1 MDNDILEKS
10 QQYEYP
16 TPYNSKWQIE
26 TETVRD
32 IFWKADKYQRREW
45 ARKNPCIF
53 AEQYIKPTIRLW
65 TTPIAKH
72 QYYMMW
78 EALNHKNIVIH
89 IPVEHAKSTYFSL
102 VLPLWFLINDKN
114 THGAIISNTATQA
127 KGFLAAIKEQIETN
141 EFIKQDFPELK
152 PDYKG
157 KWAETEIKVMRDM
170 HAKGRDPTIIA
181 RGTGNAI
188 LGARFEW
195 VIADDLC
202 DLDNTANDIQREKTL
217 AWWNEIVDSRVIST
231 GRKIVLG
238 TLQHNKD
245 LLCTLSANKFYKYIH
260 LQGYQ
265 KHNDACLWP
274 EQWPKERLME
284 KKETI
289 GTLAWQ
295 KVIQNDRTESS
306 SRLLDPNWLNY
317 YGHDQKFNFNI
328 YSSDTDVYLGID
340 PAIAEDRD
348 TAEKRKLDKFAL
360 AVVGI
365 DKVSKLCFL
374 HEYVE
379 DWLTFPQQLKVID
392 QYYEKYPNCK
402 KIGVESVAYQKA
414 LAQAAFIR
422 QTMPPIVEVK
432 VGQKS
437 KAARIESFAVYSETK
452 RFWIK
457 KEHNSFI
464 DEWIEFEPGGK
475 SPNILDACCVCM
487 TMIKGVSR
495 VSDICI
501 NIKEH
506 KGYKSVFNW

>member
-1 MDNDILEKS
+1 MNE
-10 QQYEYP
+10 YRYP
-16 TPYNSKWQIE
+16 TPYNIKWQVE

-32 IFWKADKYQRREW
+32 RNIFWNADRYQRREW

-65 TTPIAKH
+65 TTYTAKH
-72 QYYMMW
+72 QYYMLW
-78 EALNHKNIVIH
+78 EALQHQNIVIH
-89 IPVEHAKSTYFSL
+89 VPVEHAKSTWFSL
-102 VLPLWFLINDKN
+102 VLPLWFLINDRN

-141 EFIKQDFPELK
+141 EFIQKDFPELI

-157 KWAETEIKVMRDM
+157 KWAETEIKVIRDKY
-170 HAKGRDPTIIA
+170 AKGKDPTIVA

-195 VIADDLC
+195 VIADDIC
-202 DLDNTANDIQREKTL
+202 DLDNTATAHNREKAL
-217 AWWNEIVDSRVIST
+217 SWWNEIVDSRIIPG
-231 GRKIVLG
+231 GRKIILG

-245 LLCTLSANKFYKYIH
+245 LLCSLSLNKHYKYIH

-265 KHNDACLWP
+265 KHNDAPLWP
-274 EQWPKERLME
+274 EQWPKKRLLE
-284 KKETI
+284 KRDAI
-289 GTLAWQ
+289 GTIAWN
-295 KVIQNDRTESS
+295 KVIQNDRKENS
-306 SRLLDPNWLNY
+306 SRLLNIDWLNY
-317 YGHDQKFNFNI
+317 YGETSKYNFDI
-328 YSSDTDVYLGID
+328 YSPETDIYIGID

-348 TAEKRKLDKFAL
+348 TAEKRRLDKFAI
-360 AVVGI
+360 AVVGV
-365 DKVSKLCFL
+365 DKLTKLCFL
-374 HEYVE
+374 HEYE
-379 DWLTFPQQLKVID
+379 CDWLTFPEQLKVID
-392 QYYEKYPNCK
+392 RYYEKYPNCK

-422 QTMPPIVEVK
+422 KSMPPVIEVK
-432 VGQKS
+432 VGQRS
-437 KAARIESFAVYSETK
+437 KAARIESFAVYSESR

-487 TMIKGVSR
+487 TMVKGFSR
-495 VSDICI
+495 VSDVCVQIGS
-501 NIKEH
+501 N
-506 KGYKSVFNW
+506 KGYKSTFNW